1 MVESASFSAANF
13 GDGVGQLGVD
23 DPAGLVQQGK
33 GAGDRPHDQP
43 LAVKIQLPGKGFI
56 AGVDIAGTAVV
67 RQDHVGRVVGL
78 DFLQGVGIA
87 EQITLVLQY
96 SLIGQGIQRG
106 GELAVRQPP
115 AHQCQ
120 HQRKAA
126 DSKGEGAFHGC
137 LLSKVV
143 EGFDGPL
150 WEGAF

>member
-1 MVESASFSAANF
+1 M
-13 GDGVGQLGVD
+13 
-23 DPAGLVQQGK
+23 
-33 GAGDRPHDQP
+33 
-43 LAVKIQLPGKGFI
+43 
-56 AGVDIAGTAVV
+56 
-67 RQDHVGRVVGL
+67 GRVVGL

-126 DSKGEGAFHGC
+126 DSKGEGTFHGG

-143 EGFDGPL
+143 EGFDSSL
-150 WEGAF
+150 AEGAF

>member
-1 MVESASFSAANF
+1 M
-13 GDGVGQLGVD
+13 
-23 DPAGLVQQGK
+23 
-33 GAGDRPHDQP
+33 
-43 LAVKIQLPGKGFI
+43 
-56 AGVDIAGTAVV
+56 
-67 RQDHVGRVVGL
+67 GRVVGL

-87 EQITLVLQY
+87 EQIALVLQY

-126 DSKGEGAFHGC
+126 DSKGEGAFHGG

-143 EGFDGPL
+143 EGFNGSL
-150 WEGAF
+150 AAGAF